1 MIKIRVKGHDL
12 LSERTNVPLLA
23 SAQRSQGPSKT
34 HLPSPR
40 RGAERLDPR
49 RRAAH
54 VDSTSQIFARKMGGD
69 THHGHV
75 KDLERLRLD
84 GTEQAVEEDG
94 VKKSAQDLSSVLAVE
109 YLL

>member
-1 MIKIRVKGHDL
+1 M
-12 LSERTNVPLLA
+12 
-23 SAQRSQGPSKT
+23 

-40 RGAERLDPR
+40 RGAEHLDPR

-54 VDSTSQIFARKMGGD
+54 VDSTSQNFARKMGM

-109 YLL
+109 YLFL